1 MLELNAEPEMRTTD
15 LLAAPPAVDRIEST
29 LQLVGELLD
38 VDRVYLHRGHYHYP
52 LGAGWSISI
61 TPDSAGRFRVACCSW
76 SRPVLRYW
84 THARDTDRLAGLVR
98 ELAGGVRQG
107 V

>member
-1 MLELNAEPEMRTTD
+1 MLELKPEREMRTTD

-29 LQLVGELLD
+29 LQRVAELLD
-38 VDRVYLHRGHYHYP
+38 ADRCFLYRRSYHFP
-52 LGAGWSISI
+52 LGAGWSIAI
-61 TPDSAGRFRVACCSW
+61 TPDSADRFRVARCSW

-84 THARDTDRLAGLVR
+84 THVTDEDRLEGLVR
-98 ELAGGVRQG
+98 ELAGGVREG

>member
-1 MLELNAEPEMRTTD
+1 MLELKAEPEMRTTD

-38 VDRVYLHRGHYHYP
+38 VERCFAYRGHYHFP
-52 LGAGWSISI
+52 LGAGWSIAI
-61 TPDSAGRFRVACCSW
+61 TPDSAGRFRVARCSW
-76 SRPVLRYW
+76 SRPVVRYW
-84 THARDTDRLAGLVR
+84 THARDEDRLEELVR
-98 ELAGGVRQG
+98 ALAGGVRQG

>member
-38 VDRVYLHRGHYHYP
+38 ADRCYLFRRSYHFP

-61 TPDSAGRFRVACCSW
+61 TPDSAGRFRVARCSW
-76 SRPVLRYW
+76 SRPVVLYW
-84 THARDTDRLAGLVR
+84 THAGDEDRLETLVR
-98 ELAGGVRQG
+98 ALAGGVRQG